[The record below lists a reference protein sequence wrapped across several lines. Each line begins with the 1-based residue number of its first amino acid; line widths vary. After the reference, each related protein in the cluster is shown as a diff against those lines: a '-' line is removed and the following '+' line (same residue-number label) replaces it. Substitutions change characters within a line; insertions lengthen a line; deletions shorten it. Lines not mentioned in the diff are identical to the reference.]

1 MLLIDRKEMIVAF
14 KHRDKAACEAER
26 KHGKVY
32 VNVDETDPV
41 GFRGLTQLEMKL
53 LYRNLGQVAGTVITN
68 ADSVRSAIVKLLKYK
83 LDNIPSNSEMLPL
96 FVPNPEKP
104 VVDQPAPKGQTSNLI
119 WDVADEIWIGAGR
132 PTDQKLVL
140 TLRKKIMQDLETLHG
155 VKKNTASNELGKWQ
169 KARI

>member
-1 MLLIDRKEMIVAF
+1 MIVAF
-14 KHRDKAACEAER
+14 KHPERSICEAER
-26 KHGKVY
+26 VNGKVY
-32 VNVDETDPV
+32 VLVDEKDQN

-53 LYRNLGQVAGTVITN
+53 LYRNLGQVAGTIITDAN
-68 ADSVRSAIVKLLKYK
+68 SVRASVLKLLKYK
-83 LDNIPSNSEMLPL
+83 LDSVPSNSEMLPL

>member
-14 KHRDKAACEAER
+14 KHRDRAACEAE
-26 KHGKVY
+26 KELGKVY
-32 VNVDETDPV
+32 VLVDEVDPQ

-53 LYRNLGQVAGTVITN
+53 LYRNLGQVAGTIISDAN
-68 ADSVRSAIVKLLKYK
+68 SVRAAIIKLLKYK
-83 LDNIPSNSEMLPL
+83 LDNVPSNSEILPL

-104 VVDQPAPKGQTSNLI
+104 VVDQQAPKGQTSNLI
-119 WDVADEIWIGAGR
+119 WDVADEIWVNAGR
-132 PTDQKLVL
+132 PTELKLVL
-140 TLRKKIMQDLETLHG
+140 SLRKKIMQDLETLHG

>member
-1 MLLIDRKEMIVAF
+1 MIVAF
-14 KHRDKAACEAER
+14 KHPERSICEAER
-26 KHGKVY
+26 VNGKVY
-32 VNVDETDPV
+32 VLVDEKDPN

-53 LYRNLGQVAGTVITN
+53 LYRNLGQVAGTIITDAN
-68 ADSVRSAIVKLLKYK
+68 SVRASVLKLLKYK
-83 LDNIPSNSEMLPL
+83 LDSVPSNSEMLPL

>member
-32 VNVDETDPV
+32 IIVDETDPV
-41 GFRGLTQLEMKL
+41 GFRCLTQLEMKL
-53 LYRNLGQVAGTVITN
+53 LYRNLGQVAGTIISDAN
-68 ADSVRSAIVKLLKYK
+68 SVRAAIIKLLKYK
-83 LDNIPSNSEMLPL
+83 LDNVPSNSEILPL

-104 VVDQPAPKGQTSNLI
+104 VVDQRAPNGQTSNLI
-119 WDVADEIWIGAGR
+119 WDVADEIWVNAGR
-132 PTDQKLVL
+132 PTELKLVL
-140 TLRKKIMQDLETLHG
+140 SLRKKIMQDLETLHG
-155 VKKNTASNELGKWQ
+155 VKRNTASNELGKWQ

>member
-14 KHRDKAACEAER
+14 KHRDRAACEAE
-26 KHGKVY
+26 KKLGKVY
-32 VNVDETDPV
+32 VLVDEVDPQ

-53 LYRNLGQVAGTVITN
+53 LYQNLGQVAGTIISDAN
-68 ADSVRSAIVKLLKYK
+68 SVRAAIIKLLKYK
-83 LDNIPSNSEMLPL
+83 LDNVPSNSEMLPL

-104 VVDQPAPKGQTSNLI
+104 VVDQQAPKGQTSNLI
-119 WDVADEIWIGAGR
+119 WDVADEIWINAGR
-132 PTDQKLVL
+132 PTELKLVL
-140 TLRKKIMQDLETLHG
+140 SLRKKIMQDLETLHG

>member
-14 KHRDKAACEAER
+14 KHRDRAACEAE
-26 KHGKVY
+26 KKLGKVY
-32 VNVDETDPV
+32 VLVDEVDPQ

-53 LYRNLGQVAGTVITN
+53 LYRNLGQVAGTIISDAN
-68 ADSVRSAIVKLLKYK
+68 SVRAAIIKLLKYK
-83 LDNIPSNSEMLPL
+83 LDNVPSNSEMLPL

-104 VVDQPAPKGQTSNLI
+104 VVDQQAPKGQTSNLI
-119 WDVADEIWIGAGR
+119 WDVADEIWINAGR
-132 PTDQKLVL
+132 PTELNLVL
-140 TLRKKIMQDLETLHG
+140 SLRKKIMQDLETLHG